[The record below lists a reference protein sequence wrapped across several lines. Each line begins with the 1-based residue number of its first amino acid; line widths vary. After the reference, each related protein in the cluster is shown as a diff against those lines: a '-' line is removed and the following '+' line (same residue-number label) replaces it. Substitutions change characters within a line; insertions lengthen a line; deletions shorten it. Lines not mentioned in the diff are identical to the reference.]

1 MTWYEII
8 LLIISVSALA
18 LLAWRYL
25 LKFPLVARVDADN
38 LPAAKQHQ
46 TKKNILDQRLR
57 RLLSNKTVNIRQR
70 VKSIFQLGRNLL
82 TGLYHDLLDKERELK
97 AKRMQARTVTA
108 VGQNSLEER
117 IKNLIDEAQK
127 LYKQDNLVEA
137 EKRYLEIISL
147 DPKNVPA
154 FEGLGDLYLQQR
166 KYQEARETFDYLLR
180 LTNAEGYFYDKLGQV
195 AKAQGRLQEA
205 EAQFIKSV
213 ELNSQNAGY
222 LSDLAEVYRLEGE
235 YDKTAGYLKQALA
248 IEPNNPKYLD
258 ALLEISII
266 RKDKGAASEVLLRFM
281 EANPDN
287 QKISGFKQKIE
298 DM

>member
-8 LLIISVSALA
+8 FFIISLGALA

-38 LPAAKQHQ
+38 IPAVKQQ
-46 TKKNILDQRLR
+46 QAKKNILDQRLR
-57 RLLSNKTVNIRQR
+57 RLLSDKTVNIRQQA
-70 VKSIFQLGRNLL
+70 KSIIQLLRNLL

-97 AKRMQARTVTA
+97 AKRMQARTATA
-108 VGQNSLEER
+108 VGQSSLEER
-117 IKNLIDEAQK
+117 IKNLIDEAQV
-127 LYKQDNLVEA
+127 LYRQDDLVET

-154 FEGLGDLYLQQR
+154 FEGLGDLYLKQR
-166 KYQEARETFDYLLR
+166 KYHEARETYDYLLR
-180 LTNAEGYFYDKLGQV
+180 LTHSEAYFYDKLGQV

-213 ELNSQNAGY
+213 DLNSQNAGY
-222 LSDLAEVYRLEGE
+222 LFDLSEVYRLESE
-235 YDKTAGYLKQALA
+235 YDKTADYLRQALD
-248 IEPNNPKYLD
+248 IEPNSPKYLD
-258 ALLEISII
+258 AMLEISII
-266 RKDKGAASEVLLRFM
+266 RKDKAAASDALLRFT

-287 QKISGFKQKIE
+287 HKLPELKQKVE
-298 DM
+298 EM

>member
-38 LPAAKQHQ
+38 LPATKQQQ

-57 RLLSNKTVNIRQR
+57 RLFSNKTVNIRQR
-70 VKSIFQLGRNLL
+70 AKSIIQLLRSLL
-82 TGLYHDLLDKERELK
+82 TGLYHDLLNKERELK

-108 VGQNSLEER
+108 VGQSSLAER
-117 IKNLIDEAQK
+117 IKNLIDEAQE
-127 LYKQDNLVEA
+127 LYRQDNLVEA

-180 LTNAEGYFYDKLGQV
+180 LTDAEAHFYDKLGQV

-213 ELNSQNAGY
+213 ELNNQNAGY
-222 LSDLAEVYRLEGE
+222 LFDLAEVYRLEGE
-235 YDKTAGYLKQALA
+235 YDKTADYLKQALA

-266 RKDKGAASEVLLRFM
+266 RKDKAVASEVLLRFM

-287 QKISGFKQKIE
+287 QKISEFKQKIE
-298 DM
+298 EM